1 MCSHLV
7 STREGFYRGGRISS
21 ALLSLDRIYRIETK
35 GHPEVPLNL
44 EHIEPGHNITRAVA
58 TPLGQRP
65 REYGTGVVRKKVGNE
80 DQARF

>member
-1 MCSHLV
+1 MKLRRKCSPGTQGWVMCSHLV

-44 EHIEPGHNITRAVA
+44 EHIEPGHNITRASSNSPWA
-58 TPLGQRP
+58 ET
-65 REYGTGVVRKKVGNE
+65 
-80 DQARF
+80 